1 MDFHHSYMEMKMRIL
16 FIDDEREAQCFHS
29 VKYRERLGLRYF
41 SKNELEVLKQRPPID
56 IARNYDQAINFLQN
70 NTYDLVCFDHDLG
83 ENQKTG
89 MDIAKW
95 VVQNIKTPFLVY
107 SHSANKPGRE
117 NIESL
122 LNQYF
127 KSLKNV
133 PDHQEN

>member
-1 MDFHHSYMEMKMRIL
+1 MRIL
-16 FIDDEREAQCFHS
+16 FIDDERESDCFHS
-29 VKYRERLGLRYF
+29 VRYRERLGLRYF
-41 SKNELEVLKQRPPID
+41 TKNELEVLKQHPPID

-70 NTYDLVCFDHDLG
+70 NSYDLVCFDHDLG

-107 SHSANKPGRE
+107 SHSANKSGRE

-127 KSLKNV
+127 ESIRNV
-133 PDHQEN
+133 PNHQEN

>member
-1 MDFHHSYMEMKMRIL
+1 MKIL
-16 FIDDEREAQCFHS
+16 FIDDEREPKCFHS
-29 VKYRERLGLRYF
+29 IKYREKLQLRYF
-41 SKNELEVLKQRPPID
+41 SNDELEVLKKRPPTD

-95 VVQNIKTPFLVY
+95 VTKNIKIPFLVY
-107 SHSANKPGRE
+107 SHSANQPGRE

-127 KSLKNV
+127 ESIKNHH
-133 PDHQEN
+133 DKISSNSNYRIIAK

>member
-1 MDFHHSYMEMKMRIL
+1 MRIL
-16 FIDDEREAQCFHS
+16 FIDDERESDCFHS
-29 VKYRERLGLRYF
+29 VRYRERLQLRYF
-41 SKNELEVLKQRPPID
+41 TKDELEVLKKRPPID

-70 NTYDLVCFDHDLG
+70 NSYDLVCFDHDLG

-95 VVQNIKTPFLVY
+95 VVENIKTPFLVY

-127 KSLKNV
+127 ESIRNV